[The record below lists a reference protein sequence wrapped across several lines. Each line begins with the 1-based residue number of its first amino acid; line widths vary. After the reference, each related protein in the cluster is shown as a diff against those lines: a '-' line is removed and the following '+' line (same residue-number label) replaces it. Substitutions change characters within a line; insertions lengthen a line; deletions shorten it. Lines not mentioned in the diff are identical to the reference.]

1 MFRTWSSRL
10 LLFRRNLSSGTEPK
24 VPKELIWELRKSTG
38 YPISKCREAL
48 VACTNNLSSASIWL
62 SEQAQ
67 KEGWTKVERL
77 KNRKTIEGLVA
88 ITTKANVG
96 SMIEV
101 RKKERHT
108 PTKTYSISYQIN
120 CETDFVSRNE
130 AFQSFVNSAAKA
142 FHFHSL
148 ENKTTCHYSGD
159 DLARLSI
166 DGMTVG
172 SLLTSL
178 ISKLSENII
187 LRRGCSLHQSE
198 NGVSVHGYAHVGVPK
213 SYPGLTCA
221 IGKYGALVAMA
232 GGTEKLG
239 SRIGMQIVGKNPKAL
254 EAPSNANTSFNAEDF
269 LVSQEYLFESGSTV
283 GDILQREKAIVCS
296 FLRYECGEEND
307 C

>member
-96 SMIEV
+96 SMIE
-101 RKKERHT
+101 
-108 PTKTYSISYQIN
+108 IN

-283 GDILQREKAIVCS
+283 GDILQREKAIVRS